1 MQLCNK
7 ENKKNKMAKEKNLW
21 LLLRKNLT
29 QIHLQRIETGMTG
42 AGVPDV
48 NGCAKGKEFWI
59 ELKEIH
65 SGNQLTLRPMQISW
79 LAKRASHGGQ
89 VFVMA
94 RKNDEIK
101 LYHIDSLTGIKD
113 LVKGGYNSDAL
124 VTLNIPYDWD
134 ALTTALLS

>member
-1 MQLCNK
+1 
-7 ENKKNKMAKEKNLW
+7 MAKEKNLW
-21 LLLRKNLT
+21 LLLRTNLP
-29 QIHLQRIETGMTG
+29 QMHLQRIETGMTG

-65 SGNQLTLRPMQISW
+65 SGNALTLRPMQISW

-94 RKNDEIK
+94 RKNNEIK

-113 LVKGGYNSDAL
+113 LVKEGYRSPAL
-124 VTLNIPYDWD
+124 LTLTIPYDWD
-134 ALTTALLS
+134 ALITGLLS

>member
-1 MQLCNK
+1 MRT
-7 ENKKNKMAKEKNLW
+7 NLP
-21 LLLRKNLT
+21 

-48 NGCAKGKEFWI
+48 NGCANGKEFWV

-65 SGNQLTLRPMQISW
+65 SGNSLTLRPMQISW

-94 RKNDEIK
+94 RKQGEIK
-101 LYHIDSLTGIKD
+101 LYHIDSLTGIQD
-113 LVKGGYNSDAL
+113 LVKEGYKSKAL
-124 VTLNIPYDWD
+124 VTLTIPYKWD
-134 ALTTALLS
+134 VLASALLS

>member
-1 MQLCNK
+1 
-7 ENKKNKMAKEKNLW
+7 MAKEKNLW
-21 LLLRKNLT
+21 LLLRKNLP

-65 SGNQLTLRPMQISW
+65 SGNALTLRPMQISW
-79 LAKRASHGGQ
+79 LAKRALHGGQ

-94 RKNDEIK
+94 RKNNEIK
-101 LYHIDSLTGIKD
+101 LYHIDSLTGIKE
-113 LVKGGYNSDAL
+113 LVKNGYSSDAL
-124 VTLNIPYDWD
+124 LILNIPYDWG

>member
-1 MQLCNK
+1 
-7 ENKKNKMAKEKNLW
+7 MAKEKNLW
-21 LLLRKNLT
+21 LLLRTNLPN
-29 QIHLQRIETGMTG
+29 IHLQRIETGMTG

-101 LYHIDSLTGIKD
+101 LYHVDSLTGIKE

-124 VTLNIPYDWD
+124 LTMTIPYDWD

>member
-1 MQLCNK
+1 
-7 ENKKNKMAKEKNLW
+7 MAKEKNLW
-21 LLLRKNLT
+21 LLLRTNLPLM
-29 QIHLQRIETGMTG
+29 HLQRIETGMTG

-65 SGNQLTLRPMQISW
+65 SGNALTLRPMQISW

-94 RKNDEIK
+94 RKNNEIK
-101 LYHIDSLTGIKD
+101 LYHVDSLTGIKE
-113 LVKGGYNSDAL
+113 LVKGGYSSAAL
-124 VTLNIPYDWD
+124 LTLTIPYDWD
-134 ALTTALLS
+134 ACTTALLS

>member
-1 MQLCNK
+1 
-7 ENKKNKMAKEKNLW
+7 
-21 LLLRKNLT
+21 
-29 QIHLQRIETGMTG
+29 MTG

-65 SGNQLTLRPMQISW
+65 SGNALTLRPMQISW
-79 LAKRASHGGQ
+79 LAKRASFGGQ

-101 LYHIDSLTGIKD
+101 LYHIDGLERAHD
-113 LVKGGYNSDAL
+113 LVKNGYKSKAL
-124 VTLNIPYDWD
+124 VTLTIPYDWE
-134 ALTTALLS
+134 ALTSALLS

>member
-1 MQLCNK
+1 MS
-7 ENKKNKMAKEKNLW
+7 
-21 LLLRKNLT
+21 
-29 QIHLQRIETGMTG
+29 
-42 AGVPDV
+42 DV
-48 NGCAKGKEFWI
+48 NGCAWGKEFWV

-65 SGNQLTLRPMQISW
+65 SGNKLTLRPMQVSW
-79 LAKRASHGGQ
+79 LAKRAMHGGQ

-113 LVKGGYNSDAL
+113 LVKEGYNHKAL

-134 ALTTALLS
+134 ALATALLS

>member
-1 MQLCNK
+1 
-7 ENKKNKMAKEKNLW
+7 MAKEKNLW
-21 LLLRKNLT
+21 LLLRTNLP
-29 QIHLQRIETGMTG
+29 QMHLQRIETGMTG

-65 SGNQLTLRPMQISW
+65 SGNALTLRPMQISW

-94 RKNDEIK
+94 RKNNEIK
-101 LYHIDSLTGIKD
+101 LYHVDSLTGIKD
-113 LVKGGYNSDAL
+113 LVKEGYNSTAL
-124 VTLNIPYDWD
+124 LTLTIPYDWD
-134 ALTTALLS
+134 ACATALLS

>member
-1 MQLCNK
+1 
-7 ENKKNKMAKEKNLW
+7 
-21 LLLRKNLT
+21 
-29 QIHLQRIETGMTG
+29 MTG

-48 NGCAKGKEFWI
+48 NGCAKGKEFWV

-65 SGNQLTLRPMQISW
+65 SGNTLTLRPMQISW

-113 LVKGGYNSDAL
+113 LVKEGYNHKAL
-124 VTLNIPYDWD
+124 VTLAIPYDWD
-134 ALTTALLS
+134 ALASALLS

>member
-1 MQLCNK
+1 
-7 ENKKNKMAKEKNLW
+7 MAKEKNLW
-21 LLLRKNLT
+21 LLIRENLK

-65 SGNQLTLRPMQISW
+65 SGNKLTLRPMQISW

-113 LVKGGYNSDAL
+113 LVNEGYNHKAL

-134 ALTTALLS
+134 ALATALLS

>member
-1 MQLCNK
+1 
-7 ENKKNKMAKEKNLW
+7 MAKEKNLW
-21 LLLRKNLT
+21 LLMRTNLP

-48 NGCAKGKEFWI
+48 NGCAKGKEFWV

-65 SGNQLTLRPMQISW
+65 SGNALTLRPMQISW

-94 RKNDEIK
+94 RKQDEIK
-101 LYHIDSLTGIKD
+101 LYHIDSITGIQE
-113 LVKGGYNSDAL
+113 LVKEGYKCEAL
-124 VTLNIPYDWD
+124 VTLKIPYDWD
-134 ALTTALLS
+134 ALATALLS

>member
-1 MQLCNK
+1 
-7 ENKKNKMAKEKNLW
+7 MAKEKNLW
-21 LLLRKNLT
+21 LLLRDNLEGV
-29 QIHLQRIETGMTG
+29 HLQRIETGMTG

-101 LYHIDSLTGIKD
+101 LYHVDSLTGIKE

-124 VTLNIPYDWD
+124 LTMTIPYDWD

>member
-1 MQLCNK
+1 
-7 ENKKNKMAKEKNLW
+7 MAKEKNLW
-21 LLLRKNLT
+21 LLLRANLPE
-29 QIHLQRIETGMTG
+29 IHLQRIETGMTG

-65 SGNQLTLRPMQISW
+65 SGNALTLRPMQISW
-79 LAKRASHGGQ
+79 LAKRASFGGQ

-101 LYHIDSLTGIKD
+101 LFHIDSLTGIQD
-113 LVKGGYNSDAL
+113 LVKGGYKSKAL
-124 VTLNIPYDWD
+124 VTLTIPYDWGT
-134 ALTTALLS
+134 LVSALLS

>member
-1 MQLCNK
+1 K
-7 ENKKNKMAKEKNLW
+7 TRVISSRTMAKEKNLW
-21 LLLRKNLT
+21 LLIRENLKGV
-29 QIHLQRIETGMTG
+29 HLQRIETGMTG

-48 NGCAKGKEFWI
+48 NGCGWGKEFWI

-65 SGNQLTLRPMQISW
+65 SGNKLTLRPMQVSW
-79 LAKRASHGGQ
+79 LAKRAMHGGQ

-113 LVKGGYNSDAL
+113 LVNEGYNHKAL
-124 VTLNIPYDWD
+124 VTLTIPYDWD
-134 ALTTALLS
+134 ALASALLS